1 MLRKCSRIRA
11 VLRWLPSLA
20 AVVALGQALG
30 SEEQPTGETPPVLT
44 VPEPQINVI
53 RDDHSADRWEVDPK
67 AVDQM
72 VLAGL
77 QQVTGKEDATDAWRS
92 LVTPEDTVGIKVNAG
107 PGRIGGTRSEVVDA
121 VIRGLM
127 AAKVPAKQ
135 IVIWDTTL
143 KELRSAQF
151 DRLAKRHGVRLA
163 GSLDTGWD
171 ESVTY
176 DESTLGTL
184 IEGDLEFKTGEETI
198 SRKSHLTRLL
208 TKEIT
213 RIISIQPLINHNRVG
228 VSGHLVGLTRG
239 AVDNDRRFDVA
250 TVILT
255 EALPNI
261 IALENE
267 KQERYIGDRIALCI
281 TDALYVQF
289 LGQSKALLHYT
300 EPLGQLWFSSDPV
313 ALDIF
318 GIETL
323 EAKRQDLEIEFH
335 PPRSKLYENATTVLI
350 GESDPKRRK
359 VEYLKRN

>member
-1 MLRKCSRIRA
+1 MLQNRSRFRP
-11 VLRWLPSLA
+11 VLRWLPCLA

-30 SEEQPTGETPPVLT
+30 SDEKPGETPALT
-44 VPEPQINVI
+44 NPKPRINVI
-53 RDDHSADRWEVDPK
+53 RDDASALRWKIDKQRVDG
-67 AVDQM
+67 M
-72 VLAGL
+72 VEAGL
-77 QQVTGKEDATDAWRS
+77 LQATGSENPTAGWLS
-92 LVTPEDTVGIKVNAG
+92 LVSPEDTVGIKVNAG
-107 PGRIGGTRSEVVDA
+107 PGQISGTRREVTDTV
-121 VIRGLM
+121 VRGLLK
-127 AAKVPAKQ
+127 AGIPSKQ
-135 IVIWDTTL
+135 IIIWDAKL
-143 KELRSAQF
+143 EDLHKAKF
-151 DRLAKRHGVRLA
+151 DTLAKRHGVRLA
-163 GSLDTGWD
+163 GSMEAGWD
-171 ESVTY
+171 ESVVM
-176 DESTLGTL
+176 DKAILGTL
-184 IEGDLEFKTGEETI
+184 IEGDVGFDPDEEKD
-198 SRKSHLTRLL
+198 SRKSHFSRLI
-208 TKEIT
+208 TGEIT